1 MNDATRRW
9 LELQRDLGGDE
20 VIFDRPLPRREPPP
34 DPAEVAV
41 TPAPRKPSRPAAAP
55 TAPAAAPV
63 ATTIGTAPEVEW
75 RLAPTGDPA
84 AEWRTGAPPI
94 PGPGLS
100 VTVAAPTSGHGTWA
114 SLEQVAEVVAG
125 CVRCPLA
132 ASRTLTV
139 PGEGEP
145 TARLFCVGEG
155 PGESEDKS
163 GRPFVGRAGVMLD
176 KILESIEAPR
186 ATVYIGNVV
195 KCRPPGNRT
204 PLPDEREACMPYLHR
219 QIALVRPKVLLA
231 LGTSA
236 AEALLGVR
244 KPLGE
249 LRLKVHRYNG
259 IPLVVTY
266 HPAALLRNPNW
277 KRPAWDDVRIA
288 RQLLDAID

>member
-1 MNDATRRW
+1 M
-9 LELQRDLGGDE
+9 
-20 VIFDRPLPRREPPP
+20 
-34 DPAEVAV
+34 
-41 TPAPRKPSRPAAAP
+41 
-55 TAPAAAPV
+55 
-63 ATTIGTAPEVEW
+63 APEVEW

-84 AEWRTGAPPI
+84 ADWRTGAPPI
-94 PGPGLS
+94 PGPGLA
-100 VTVAAPTSGHGTWA
+100 VTFATPTSGHGTWA
-114 SLEQVAEVVAG
+114 SLEEVAEVVSG

-132 ASRTLTV
+132 TGRILAV
-139 PGEGEP
+139 PGEGNP
-145 TARLFCVGEG
+145 SAGLFCVGEG
-155 PGESEDKS
+155 PGEAEDKS

-176 KILESIEAPR
+176 KILELIEAPR

-195 KCRPPGNRT
+195 KCRPPGNRA

-219 QIALVRPKVLLA
+219 QIALVRPKVILA